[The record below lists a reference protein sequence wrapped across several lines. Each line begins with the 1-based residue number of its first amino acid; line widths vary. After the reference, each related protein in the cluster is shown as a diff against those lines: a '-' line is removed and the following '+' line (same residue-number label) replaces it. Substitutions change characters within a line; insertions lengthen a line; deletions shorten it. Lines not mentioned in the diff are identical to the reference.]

1 MSANDPLGG
10 LGNLLGEVT
19 GASGSGELPA
29 GLGDAIGGLLGG
41 VGGGTGSAGLEDL
54 VRSFKDAGLERQVE
68 SWIARGPNQPVTADE
83 IGTALGPE
91 RVQQLA
97 SSTGIDV
104 GQLLPMLAAFLP
116 KIIDALTPNGRL
128 PQPGEPVAAGGPMDA
143 LGGIVKGLGG

>member
-1 MSANDPLGG
+1 M
-10 LGNLLGEVT
+10 
-19 GASGSGELPA
+19 
-29 GLGDAIGGLLGG
+29 
-41 VGGGTGSAGLEDL
+41 
-54 VRSFKDAGLERQVE
+54 
-68 SWIARGPNQPVTADE
+68 TADE

-128 PQPGEPVAAGGPMDA
+128 PQPGEPGAAGGPMDA